1 MRTQFCH
8 AAVALALIA
17 GAGAANAQTVI
28 TREITTEPVETI
40 IERGPTGTVIT
51 RRPLGTLPRSAVT
64 DTVVSE
70 PVETITRSRETV
82 GSVTTT
88 EADEPVTRRV
98 APRPARAA
106 APRKTVTKAKA
117 QPRRAAEPPARAPA
131 RAVTTTR
138 TTTGVAPA
146 ETVVALSP
154 AQRSMIYRTILEERV
169 VPRTTVVTRPL
180 LPAPFGVAPFAP
192 FAPAT
197 REVVTE
203 QVITRPSGSVVVD
216 PIDSEPVVTRRVVTA
231 PREVAVGA
239 RVPATV
245 PLYALPDTIVRQVPG
260 ARSYQYAVIEDRVF
274 LVDPETSLITAELND

>member
-8 AAVALALIA
+8 AAVALALVA

-51 RRPLGTLPRSAVT
+51 RRPLGSLPRSAVT

-70 PVETITRSRETV
+70 PVETISRETV
-82 GSVTTT
+82 GSVTRI
-88 EADEPVTRRV
+88 ESDDVETRRV
-98 APRPARAA
+98 APPPPRAA
-106 APRKTVTKAKA
+106 APRKTTKAKA
-117 QPRRAAEPPARAPA
+117 QPRRTAAPVRAPA
-131 RAVTTTR
+131 RAVSTVR

-154 AQRSMIYRTILEERV
+154 AQRSVIYRTILEERA
-169 VPRTTVVTRPL
+169 VPRTVITRPL
-180 LPAPFGVAPFAP
+180 LPAPFAPL
-192 FAPAT
+192 APAT

-203 QVITRPSGSVVVD
+203 QVITRPSGVVVD
-216 PIDSEPVVTRRVVTA
+216 PVETEPVVTRRVVPA
-231 PREVAVGA
+231 PQVVVGA

-245 PLYALPDTIVRQVPG
+245 PLYALPDTIVRQVPA
-260 ARSYQYAVIEDRVF
+260 ARSYQYAVVDDRVF

>member
-8 AAVALALIA
+8 AAVALALVA

-51 RRPLGTLPRSAVT
+51 RRPLGTVPRSSVT

-82 GSVTTT
+82 GSVTRF
-88 EADEPVTRRV
+88 EPDDVETRRV
-98 APRPARAA
+98 APPPRAA
-106 APRKTVTKAKA
+106 APRRTVKAKA
-117 QPRRAAEPPARAPA
+117 QTRRAAEPVRAPT
-131 RAVTTTR
+131 RAVSTVR
-138 TTTGVAPA
+138 TTTGIAPA

-180 LPAPFGVAPFAP
+180 LPPPFGAP

-203 QVITRPSGSVVVD
+203 PVITRPSAGVVVD
-216 PIDSEPVVTRRVVTA
+216 PIETEGVVTRRVVPA
-231 PREVAVGA
+231 PREVVVGA

-245 PLYALPDTIVRQVPG
+245 PLYALPETVVRQVPVT
-260 ARSYQYAVIEDRVF
+260 RSYQYAVVDDRVF